1 MKRSTTDQ
9 FLVDDIQLLMPDADI
24 SITKEDLEG
33 DSGRDESGVYH
44 RCVVR
49 SSIQKWSFSYR
60 ILTAEE
66 YRYLEGLFAGKN
78 VFEFSYPGL
87 DGSIKTTNAYKK
99 STSVTYF
106 SQTQGLYKN
115 LSFDIIEC

>member
-1 MKRSTTDQ
+1 M
-9 FLVDDIQLLMPDADI
+9 LMPDADI

-49 SSIQKWSFSYR
+49 TGIHKWSFSYR

-66 YRYLEGLFAGKN
+66 YRYLDDLFAGKN
-78 VFEFSYPGL
+78 VFAFSYHDP

-106 SQTQGLYKN
+106 SQSQGLYKN
-115 LSFDIIEC
+115 LTFDIIEC